1 MSNILS
7 QEEIDVLL
15 KGLSG
20 GEIDTDR
27 GVEQLEPGDVH
38 PYDLTSQDRI
48 IRGRM
53 PTFEMT
59 TEKFARLFRLSLSS
73 LLRRVVG
80 VTALSVEMMK
90 FGEFLKTL
98 PVPTS
103 LHIFRM
109 EPLRG
114 SAIFVVESK
123 VIFALV
129 DILFGGSGQ
138 SSFKIEGREFTAI
151 ENRLI
156 KRAVLSALADF
167 EKAWKAILDVKI
179 SHQRSEINPQF
190 AHIVPLTDVVVVVH
204 FEIEMEFSSGI
215 VSVCI
220 PYSMLEPVREKL
232 QAGFQSDALEV
243 DREWANRF
251 KDGLMSSKVELI
263 VELGRSEVSGK
274 EIVDL
279 KEGDVIMLDRYRVDP
294 LDIFVEGVQKLT
306 AFPGIYKGS
315 SAIQIAGTIQGKEAR
330 YYGTE

>member
-27 GVEQLEPGDVH
+27 AEQREPGDVLA
-38 PYDLTSQDRI
+38 YDLTSQDRI

-59 TEKFARLFRLSLSS
+59 TEKFSRLFRLSLSA

-80 VTALSVEMMK
+80 VSALSVEMMK
-90 FGEFLKTL
+90 FGEFMKTL

-123 VIFALV
+123 VIFSLV

-156 KRAVLSALADF
+156 KRVVLSALTDF

-215 VSVCI
+215 VSICI
-220 PYSMLEPVREKL
+220 PYSMLEPVRE

-251 KDGLMSSKVELI
+251 KDGLMASRVELI

-274 EIVDL
+274 EVVDL
-279 KEGDVIMLDRYRVDP
+279 KKGDVIMLDRYRVDP

-306 AFPGIYKGS
+306 AFPGVYKGN

>member
-7 QEEIDVLL
+7 QEEVDVLL

-27 GVEQLEPGDVH
+27 GEQREPGDVL

-80 VTALSVEMMK
+80 VSALSVEMMK

-129 DILFGGSGQ
+129 DILFGGTGQ

-156 KRAVLSALADF
+156 KRVVLSALADF
-167 EKAWKAILDVKI
+167 EKAWKAIVEVKI
-179 SHQRSEINPQF
+179 GHQRSEINPQF

-215 VSVCI
+215 VSICI

-251 KDGLMSSKVELI
+251 KDGLMASKVELI
-263 VELGRSEVSGK
+263 VELGRAEVSGK
-274 EIVDL
+274 EVVDL
-279 KEGDVIMLDRYRVDP
+279 KKGDVIMLDRYRVDP

-306 AFPGIYKGS
+306 AFPGVYKGN

>member
-1 MSNILS
+1 
-7 QEEIDVLL
+7 
-15 KGLSG
+15 
-20 GEIDTDR
+20 
-27 GVEQLEPGDVH
+27 
-38 PYDLTSQDRI
+38 
-48 IRGRM
+48 M
-53 PTFEMT
+53 PTFEMM
-59 TEKFARLFRLSLSS
+59 TERFARLFRLSLSS

-80 VTALSVEMMK
+80 VSALSVEMMK

-156 KRAVLSALADF
+156 KRAVLSALSDF

-179 SHQRSEINPQF
+179 GHQRSEINPQF

-232 QAGFQSDALEV
+232 HAGFQSDALEV
-243 DREWANRF
+243 DSVWANRF
-251 KDGLMSSKVELI
+251 REGLMSSKVELI

-279 KEGDVIMLDRYRVDP
+279 KKGDVIMLDRYRVDP

-306 AFPGIYKGS
+306 AFPGVYKGS

>member
-20 GEIDTDR
+20 GEIETDR
-27 GVEQLEPGDVH
+27 VEQRESGDVL

-53 PTFEMT
+53 PTFEMM
-59 TEKFARLFRLSLSS
+59 TERFARLFRLSLSS

-80 VTALSVEMMK
+80 VSALSVEMMK

-156 KRAVLSALADF
+156 KRAVLSALSDF

-179 SHQRSEINPQF
+179 GHQRSEINPQF

-232 QAGFQSDALEV
+232 HAGFQSDALEV
-243 DREWANRF
+243 DSVWANRF
-251 KDGLMSSKVELI
+251 RDGLMSSRVELI

-279 KEGDVIMLDRYRVDP
+279 KKGDVIMLDRYRVDP

-306 AFPGIYKGS
+306 AFPGVYKGS

>member
-1 MSNILS
+1 MTNILS

-20 GEIDTDR
+20 GEIETDR
-27 GVEQLEPGDVH
+27 AEQREPGDFI

-53 PTFEMT
+53 PTFEMM
-59 TEKFARLFRLSLSS
+59 TERFARLYRLSLSS

-80 VTALSVEMMK
+80 VSALSVEMMK

-109 EPLRG
+109 DPLRG

-156 KRAVLSALADF
+156 KRAVLSALTDF
-167 EKAWKAILDVKI
+167 EKAWKSILDVKI
-179 SHQRSEINPQF
+179 GHQRSEINPQF

-204 FEIEMEFSSGI
+204 FEIEMEYSSGI

-251 KDGLMSSKVELI
+251 REGLMSSRVELI

-279 KEGDVIMLDRYRVDP
+279 KKGDVIMLDRYRVDP

-306 AFPGIYKGS
+306 AFPGVYKGN

>member
-20 GEIDTDR
+20 GEIETDR
-27 GVEQLEPGDVH
+27 AEQREPGDFI

-53 PTFEMT
+53 PTFEMM
-59 TEKFARLFRLSLSS
+59 TERFARLYRLSLSS

-80 VTALSVEMMK
+80 VSALSVEMMK

-114 SAIFVVESK
+114 SGIFVVESK

-156 KRAVLSALADF
+156 KRAVLSALNDF
-167 EKAWKAILDVKI
+167 EKAWKSILDVKI
-179 SHQRSEINPQF
+179 GHQRSEINPQF

-251 KDGLMSSKVELI
+251 KEGLMSSRVELI

-279 KEGDVIMLDRYRVDP
+279 KKGDVIMLDRYRVDP

-306 AFPGIYKGS
+306 AFPGVYKGS

>member
-20 GEIDTDR
+20 GEIETDR
-27 GVEQLEPGDVH
+27 AEQREPGDFI

-53 PTFEMT
+53 PTFEMM
-59 TEKFARLFRLSLSS
+59 TERFARLYRLSLSS

-80 VTALSVEMMK
+80 VSALSVEMMK

-156 KRAVLSALADF
+156 KRAVLSALTDF
-167 EKAWKAILDVKI
+167 EKAWKSILDVKI
-179 SHQRSEINPQF
+179 GHQRSEINPQF

-204 FEIEMEFSSGI
+204 FEIEMEYSSGI

-251 KDGLMSSKVELI
+251 KEGLMSSRVELI

-279 KEGDVIMLDRYRVDP
+279 KKGDVIMLDRYRVDP

-306 AFPGIYKGS
+306 AFPGVYKGS

>member
-7 QEEIDVLL
+7 QEEVDVLL

-20 GEIDTDR
+20 GEIETDR
-27 GVEQLEPGDVH
+27 SELQEAGDVL

-80 VTALSVEMMK
+80 VSALSVEMMK

-114 SAIFVVESK
+114 SAVIVVESK
-123 VIFALV
+123 VIFSLV

-156 KRAVLSALADF
+156 KRVVLSALSDW
-167 EKAWKAILDVKI
+167 EKAWKAIAELKV

-204 FEIEMEFSSGI
+204 FEIEMEYSSGV

-251 KDGLMSSKVELI
+251 KDGLMVSTVELI
-263 VELGRSEVSGK
+263 VELGRTEVSAK
-274 EIVDL
+274 EVADL
-279 KEGDVIMLDRYRVDP
+279 KKGDVIMLDRYRVDP
-294 LDIFVEGVQKLT
+294 LDVYVEGVQKLT
-306 AFPGIYKGS
+306 AFPGVYKS
-315 SAIQIAGTIQGKEAR
+315 NSAIQIAGMMQGKEAR

>member
-20 GEIDTDR
+20 GEIETDR
-27 GVEQLEPGDVH
+27 AEQREPGDFI

-53 PTFEMT
+53 PTFEMM
-59 TEKFARLFRLSLSS
+59 TERFARLYRLSLSS

-80 VTALSVEMMK
+80 VSALSVEMMK

-114 SAIFVVESK
+114 SGIFVVESK

-156 KRAVLSALADF
+156 KRAVLSALTDF
-167 EKAWKAILDVKI
+167 EKAWKSILDVKI
-179 SHQRSEINPQF
+179 GHQRSEINPQF

-204 FEIEMEFSSGI
+204 FEIEMEYSSGI

-251 KDGLMSSKVELI
+251 KEGLMSSRVELI

-279 KEGDVIMLDRYRVDP
+279 KKGDVIMLDRYRVDP

-306 AFPGIYKGS
+306 AFPGVYKGS

>member
-1 MSNILS
+1 
-7 QEEIDVLL
+7 
-15 KGLSG
+15 
-20 GEIDTDR
+20 
-27 GVEQLEPGDVH
+27 
-38 PYDLTSQDRI
+38 
-48 IRGRM
+48 M

-243 DREWANRF
+243 DREWVNRF

-306 AFPGIYKGS
+306 AFPGVYKGS

>member
-20 GEIDTDR
+20 GEIETDR
-27 GVEQLEPGDVH
+27 AEQREPGDVL

-53 PTFEMT
+53 PTFEMM
-59 TEKFARLFRLSLSS
+59 TERFARLYRLSLSS

-80 VTALSVEMMK
+80 VSALSVEMMK

-123 VIFALV
+123 VIFSLV

-156 KRAVLSALADF
+156 KRAVLSALTDF
-167 EKAWKAILDVKI
+167 EKSWKAILDVKI

-232 QAGFQSDALEV
+232 HAGFQSDALEV
-243 DREWANRF
+243 DSVWANRF
-251 KDGLMSSKVELI
+251 REGLMSSRVELI

-279 KEGDVIMLDRYRVDP
+279 KKGDVIMLDRYRVDP

-306 AFPGIYKGS
+306 AFPGVYKGN

>member
-7 QEEIDVLL
+7 QEEVDVLL

-20 GEIDTDR
+20 GEIETDR
-27 GVEQLEPGDVH
+27 SELQEAGDVL

-80 VTALSVEMMK
+80 VSALSVEMMK
-90 FGEFLKTL
+90 FGEFFKTL

-114 SAIFVVESK
+114 SAVIVVESK
-123 VIFALV
+123 VIFSLV

-156 KRAVLSALADF
+156 KRVVLNALSDW
-167 EKAWKAILDVKI
+167 EKAWKAIIELKV
-179 SHQRSEINPQF
+179 SYQRSEINPQF

-204 FEIEMEFSSGI
+204 FEIEMEYSSGV

-232 QAGFQSDALEV
+232 LAGFQSDALEV
-243 DREWANRF
+243 DGVWANRF
-251 KDGLMSSKVELI
+251 KDGLMVSTVELI
-263 VELGRSEVSGK
+263 VELGRTEVSAK
-274 EIVDL
+274 EVADL
-279 KEGDVIMLDRYRVDP
+279 KKGDVIMLDRYRVDP
-294 LDIFVEGVQKLT
+294 LDVFVEGVQKLT
-306 AFPGIYKGS
+306 AFPGVYKGN
-315 SAIQIAGTIQGKEAR
+315 SAIQIAGMIQGKEAR

>member
-7 QEEIDVLL
+7 QEEVDVLL

-20 GEIDTDR
+20 GEIETDIS
-27 GVEQLEPGDVH
+27 EQHDPGDVL

-59 TEKFARLFRLSLSS
+59 TEKFARLFRLSLSA

-80 VTALSVEMMK
+80 VSALSVEMMK

-114 SAIFVVESK
+114 SAMIVVESK
-123 VIFALV
+123 VIFSLV
-129 DILFGGSGQ
+129 DILFGGTGQ

-156 KRAVLSALADF
+156 KRVVVNALSDF
-167 EKAWKAILDVKI
+167 EKAWKAILDVKV

-215 VSVCI
+215 VSICI
-220 PYSMLEPVREKL
+220 PYSTLEPVRDKL
-232 QAGFQSDALEV
+232 QAGFQSDAMEV
-243 DREWANRF
+243 DREWGTRF
-251 KDGLMSSKVELI
+251 KDGLMASKVELI
-263 VELGRSEVSGK
+263 VELGRAEVSAK
-274 EIVDL
+274 EVVEL
-279 KEGDVIMLDRYRVDP
+279 KKGDVIMLDRYRVDP
-294 LDIFVEGVQKLT
+294 LDVYVEGVQKLT
-306 AFPGIYKGS
+306 AFPGVYKGG
-315 SAIQIAGTIQGKEAR
+315 SAIQIAGTTQGKEAR

>member
-20 GEIDTDR
+20 GEIETDR
-27 GVEQLEPGDVH
+27 AEQREPGDVL

-53 PTFEMT
+53 PTFEMM
-59 TEKFARLFRLSLSS
+59 TERFARLFRLSLSS

-80 VTALSVEMMK
+80 VSALSVEMMK

-123 VIFALV
+123 VIFSLV

-156 KRAVLSALADF
+156 KRAVLSALTDF
-167 EKAWKAILDVKI
+167 EKAWKSILEVKI

-232 QAGFQSDALEV
+232 QAGYQSDALEV

-251 KDGLMSSKVELI
+251 KDGLMSSRVELI

-279 KEGDVIMLDRYRVDP
+279 KKGDVIMLDRYRVDP

-306 AFPGIYKGS
+306 AFPGVYKGN

>member
-20 GEIDTDR
+20 GEIETDR
-27 GVEQLEPGDVH
+27 AEQREPGDFI

-53 PTFEMT
+53 PTFEMM
-59 TEKFARLFRLSLSS
+59 TERFARLYRLSLSS

-80 VTALSVEMMK
+80 VSALSVEMMK

-109 EPLRG
+109 DPLRG
-114 SAIFVVESK
+114 SGIFVVESK

-156 KRAVLSALADF
+156 KRAVLSALTDF
-167 EKAWKAILDVKI
+167 EKAWKSILDVKI
-179 SHQRSEINPQF
+179 GHQRSEINPQF

-204 FEIEMEFSSGI
+204 FEIEMEYSSGI

-251 KDGLMSSKVELI
+251 KEGLMSSRVELI

-279 KEGDVIMLDRYRVDP
+279 KKGDVIMLDRYRVDP

-306 AFPGIYKGS
+306 AFPGVYKGS

>member
-7 QEEIDVLL
+7 QEEVDVLL

-27 GVEQLEPGDVH
+27 VEQHEPGDVL

-59 TEKFARLFRLSLSS
+59 TEKFARIFRLSLSS

-80 VTALSVEMMK
+80 VSALSVEMMK

-109 EPLRG
+109 DPLRG

-123 VIFALV
+123 VIFSLV

-156 KRAVLSALADF
+156 KRVVLSALADF
-167 EKAWKAILDVKI
+167 EKAWKAILEVKI
-179 SHQRSEINPQF
+179 THQRSEINPQF

-215 VSVCI
+215 VSICI

-251 KDGLMSSKVELI
+251 KEGLVASKVELI
-263 VELGRSEVSGK
+263 VELGRTEVSAK
-274 EIVDL
+274 EVVGL
-279 KEGDVIMLDRYRVDP
+279 KKGDVIMLDRYRVDP
-294 LDIFVEGVQKLT
+294 LDVYVEGVQKLR
-306 AFPGIYKGS
+306 AYPGVYKGNT
-315 SAIQIAGTIQGKEAR
+315 AIQIAGMVEGKEAR

>member
-20 GEIDTDR
+20 GEIETDR
-27 GVEQLEPGDVH
+27 AEQREPGDVL

-53 PTFEMT
+53 PTFEMM
-59 TEKFARLFRLSLSS
+59 TERFARLFRLSLSS

-80 VTALSVEMMK
+80 VSALSVEMMK

-103 LHIFRM
+103 LHVFRM

-123 VIFALV
+123 VIFSLV

-156 KRAVLSALADF
+156 KRAVLSALTDF
-167 EKAWKAILDVKI
+167 EKAWKSILEVKI

-232 QAGFQSDALEV
+232 QAGYQSDALEV

-251 KDGLMSSKVELI
+251 KDGLMSSRVELI

-279 KEGDVIMLDRYRVDP
+279 KKGDVIMLDRYRVDP

-306 AFPGIYKGS
+306 AFPGVYKGN

>member
-1 MSNILS
+1 VS
-7 QEEIDVLL
+7 
-15 KGLSG
+15 
-20 GEIDTDR
+20 
-27 GVEQLEPGDVH
+27 
-38 PYDLTSQDRI
+38 
-48 IRGRM
+48 
-53 PTFEMT
+53 
-59 TEKFARLFRLSLSS
+59 
-73 LLRRVVG
+73 
-80 VTALSVEMMK
+80 ALSVEMMK

-123 VIFALV
+123 VIFSLV
-129 DILFGGSGQ
+129 DILFGGTGQ

-156 KRAVLSALADF
+156 KRVVLSALVDF

-179 SHQRSEINPQF
+179 GHQRSEINPQF

-251 KDGLMSSKVELI
+251 RDGLMVSKVELI
-263 VELGRSEVSGK
+263 VELGRSEVSAK
-274 EIVDL
+274 EVVDL
-279 KEGDVIMLDRYRVDP
+279 KKGDVIMLERYRIDP
-294 LDIFVEGVQKLT
+294 LDVFVEGVQKLT
-306 AFPGIYKGS
+306 AFPGVYKGN

>member
-20 GEIDTDR
+20 GEIETDR
-27 GVEQLEPGDVH
+27 AEQREPGDFI

-53 PTFEMT
+53 PTFEMM
-59 TEKFARLFRLSLSS
+59 TERFARLYRLSLSS

-80 VTALSVEMMK
+80 VSALSVEMMK

-156 KRAVLSALADF
+156 KRAVLSALTDF
-167 EKAWKAILDVKI
+167 EKAWKSILDVKI
-179 SHQRSEINPQF
+179 GHQRSEINPQF

-251 KDGLMSSKVELI
+251 KEGLMSSRVELI

-279 KEGDVIMLDRYRVDP
+279 KKGDVIMLDRYRVDP

-306 AFPGIYKGS
+306 AFPGVYKGS

>member
-20 GEIDTDR
+20 GEIETDR
-27 GVEQLEPGDVH
+27 AEQREAGDVL

-80 VTALSVEMMK
+80 VSTLSVEMMK

-123 VIFALV
+123 VIFSLV

-156 KRAVLSALADF
+156 KRAVLSALSDF
-167 EKAWKAILDVKI
+167 EKSWKAILDVKI

-215 VSVCI
+215 VSICI

-232 QAGFQSDALEV
+232 HAGFQSDALEV
-243 DREWANRF
+243 DSVWANRF
-251 KDGLMSSKVELI
+251 REGLMASRVELI

-279 KEGDVIMLDRYRVDP
+279 KKGDVIMLDRYRVDP

-306 AFPGIYKGS
+306 AFPGVYKGN
-315 SAIQIAGTIQGKEAR
+315 SAIRIAGTIQGKEAR

>member
-20 GEIDTDR
+20 GEIETDR
-27 GVEQLEPGDVH
+27 AEQREPGDFI

-53 PTFEMT
+53 PTFEMM
-59 TEKFARLFRLSLSS
+59 TERFARLYRLSLSS

-80 VTALSVEMMK
+80 VSALSVEMMK

-114 SAIFVVESK
+114 SGIFVVESK

-156 KRAVLSALADF
+156 KRAVLSALTDF
-167 EKAWKAILDVKI
+167 EKAWKSILDVKI
-179 SHQRSEINPQF
+179 GHQRSEINPQF

-251 KDGLMSSKVELI
+251 KEGLMSSRVELI

-279 KEGDVIMLDRYRVDP
+279 KKGDVIMLDRYRVDP

-306 AFPGIYKGS
+306 AFPGVYKGS

>member
-1 MSNILS
+1 
-7 QEEIDVLL
+7 
-15 KGLSG
+15 
-20 GEIDTDR
+20 
-27 GVEQLEPGDVH
+27 
-38 PYDLTSQDRI
+38 
-48 IRGRM
+48 
-53 PTFEMT
+53 
-59 TEKFARLFRLSLSS
+59 
-73 LLRRVVG
+73 
-80 VTALSVEMMK
+80 MMK
-90 FGEFLKTL
+90 FGEFMKTL

-123 VIFALV
+123 VIFSLV

-156 KRAVLSALADF
+156 KRVVLSALTDF

-215 VSVCI
+215 VSICI

-251 KDGLMSSKVELI
+251 KDGLMASRVELI

-274 EIVDL
+274 EVVDL
-279 KEGDVIMLDRYRVDP
+279 KKGDVIMLDRYRVDP

-306 AFPGIYKGS
+306 AFPGVYKGN

>member
-20 GEIDTDR
+20 GEIETDR
-27 GVEQLEPGDVH
+27 VEQRESGDVL

-53 PTFEMT
+53 PTFEMM
-59 TEKFARLFRLSLSS
+59 TERFARLYRLSLSS

-80 VTALSVEMMK
+80 VSALSVEMMK

-156 KRAVLSALADF
+156 KRAVLSALTDF
-167 EKAWKAILDVKI
+167 EKAWKSILDVKI
-179 SHQRSEINPQF
+179 GHQRSEINPQF

-251 KDGLMSSKVELI
+251 REGLMSSRVELI

-279 KEGDVIMLDRYRVDP
+279 KKGDVIMLDRYRVDP

-306 AFPGIYKGS
+306 AFPGVYKGS

>member
-20 GEIDTDR
+20 GEIETDR
-27 GVEQLEPGDVH
+27 ADQREPGDFI

-53 PTFEMT
+53 PTFEMM
-59 TEKFARLFRLSLSS
+59 TERFARLYRLSLSS

-80 VTALSVEMMK
+80 VSALSVEMMK

-109 EPLRG
+109 DPLRG

-156 KRAVLSALADF
+156 KRAVLSALTDF
-167 EKAWKAILDVKI
+167 EKAWKSILDVKI
-179 SHQRSEINPQF
+179 GHQRSEINPQF

-204 FEIEMEFSSGI
+204 FEIEMEYSSGI

-251 KDGLMSSKVELI
+251 REGLMSSRVELI

-279 KEGDVIMLDRYRVDP
+279 KKGDVIMLDRYRVDP

-306 AFPGIYKGS
+306 AFPGVYKGN

>member
-7 QEEIDVLL
+7 QEEVDVLL

-20 GEIDTDR
+20 GEIETDR
-27 GVEQLEPGDVH
+27 SELQEAGDVL

-80 VTALSVEMMK
+80 VSALSVEMMK
-90 FGEFLKTL
+90 FGEFFKTL

-114 SAIFVVESK
+114 SAVIVVESK
-123 VIFALV
+123 VIFSLV

-156 KRAVLSALADF
+156 KRVVLNALSDW
-167 EKAWKAILDVKI
+167 EKAWKAIIELKV
-179 SHQRSEINPQF
+179 SYQRSEINPQF

-204 FEIEMEFSSGI
+204 FEIEMEYSSGV

-232 QAGFQSDALEV
+232 LAGFQSDALEV
-243 DREWANRF
+243 DGVWANRF
-251 KDGLMSSKVELI
+251 RDGLMVSTVELI
-263 VELGRSEVSGK
+263 VELGRAEVSAK
-274 EIVDL
+274 EVADL
-279 KEGDVIMLDRYRVDP
+279 KKGDVIMLDRYRVDP
-294 LDIFVEGVQKLT
+294 LDVFVEGVQKLT
-306 AFPGIYKGS
+306 AFPGVYKGN
-315 SAIQIAGTIQGKEAR
+315 SAIQIAGMIQGKEAR

>member
-7 QEEIDVLL
+7 QEEVDVLL

-20 GEIDTDR
+20 GEIDADR
-27 GVEQLEPGDVH
+27 GELHEPGDIL

-80 VTALSVEMMK
+80 VSALSVEMMK

-123 VIFALV
+123 VIFSLV

-156 KRAVLSALADF
+156 KRVVLSALLDF
-167 EKAWKAILDVKI
+167 EKAWKAIIELKV
-179 SHQRSEINPQF
+179 SHQRSEFNPQF

-204 FEIEMEFSSGI
+204 FEIEMEFSSGV
-215 VSVCI
+215 VSICI

-232 QAGFQSDALEV
+232 LAGFQSDALEV
-243 DREWANRF
+243 DGVWATRF
-251 KDGLMSSKVELI
+251 RDGLMVSSVELI
-263 VELGRSEVSGK
+263 VELGRTEVSAK
-274 EIVDL
+274 EVVDL
-279 KEGDVIMLDRYRVDP
+279 KKGDVIMLDRYRVDP
-294 LDIFVEGVQKLT
+294 LDVYVEGVQKLT
-306 AFPGIYKGS
+306 AFPGVFKGS
-315 SAIQIAGTIQGKEAR
+315 SAIQIAGKIEGKEAR

>member
-20 GEIDTDR
+20 GEIETDR
-27 GVEQLEPGDVH
+27 AEQREPGDFI

-53 PTFEMT
+53 PTFEMM
-59 TEKFARLFRLSLSS
+59 TERFARLYRLSLSS

-80 VTALSVEMMK
+80 VSALSVEMMK

-156 KRAVLSALADF
+156 KRAVLSALTDF
-167 EKAWKAILDVKI
+167 EKAWKSILDVKI
-179 SHQRSEINPQF
+179 GHQRSEINPQF

-204 FEIEMEFSSGI
+204 FEIEMEYSSGI

-251 KDGLMSSKVELI
+251 REGLMSSRVELI

-279 KEGDVIMLDRYRVDP
+279 KKGDVIMLDRYRVDP

-306 AFPGIYKGS
+306 AFPGVYKGN

>member
-20 GEIDTDR
+20 GEIETDR
-27 GVEQLEPGDVH
+27 TEQREPGDVL

-53 PTFEMT
+53 PTFEMM
-59 TEKFARLFRLSLSS
+59 TERFARLYRLSLSS

-80 VTALSVEMMK
+80 VSALSVEMMK

-123 VIFALV
+123 VIFSLV

-156 KRAVLSALADF
+156 KRAVLSALTDF
-167 EKAWKAILDVKI
+167 EKSWKAILDVKI

-232 QAGFQSDALEV
+232 HAGFQSDALEV
-243 DREWANRF
+243 DSVWANRF
-251 KDGLMSSKVELI
+251 REGLMSSRVELI

-279 KEGDVIMLDRYRVDP
+279 KKGDVIMLDRYRVDP

-306 AFPGIYKGS
+306 AFPGVYKGS

>member
-7 QEEIDVLL
+7 QEEVDVLL

-20 GEIDTDR
+20 GEIDTEHAELR
-27 GVEQLEPGDVH
+27 EAGDVL

-80 VTALSVEMMK
+80 VSALSVEMMK

-123 VIFALV
+123 VIFSLV

-156 KRAVLSALADF
+156 KRVVLSALLDF
-167 EKAWKAILDVKI
+167 EKAWKAIIELKA
-179 SHQRSEINPQF
+179 SHQRSEFNPQF

-204 FEIEMEFSSGI
+204 FEIEMEFSSGV
-215 VSVCI
+215 VSICI

-251 KDGLMSSKVELI
+251 REGLMSSRVELI
-263 VELGRSEVSGK
+263 VELGRTEVNAK
-274 EIVDL
+274 EVVDL

-294 LDIFVEGVQKLT
+294 LDVYVEGVQKLT
-306 AFPGIYKGS
+306 AFPGIFKGS
-315 SAIQIAGTIQGKEAR
+315 SAIQISGKIEGKEAR

>member
-7 QEEIDVLL
+7 QEEVDVLL

-20 GEIDTDR
+20 GEIETDR
-27 GVEQLEPGDVH
+27 SELREPGDVL

-59 TEKFARLFRLSLSS
+59 MEKFARLFRLSLSA

-80 VTALSVEMMK
+80 VSALSIEMMK

-114 SAIFVVESK
+114 SAVIVVESK
-123 VIFALV
+123 VIFSLV

-156 KRAVLSALADF
+156 KRVVLSSLSDF
-167 EKAWKAILDVKI
+167 EKAWKAIIELKVGY
-179 SHQRSEINPQF
+179 QRSEINPQF
-190 AHIVPLTDVVVVVH
+190 AHIVPLTDVVVVAH
-204 FEIEMEFSSGI
+204 FEIEMEYSSGV
-215 VSVCI
+215 VSICI
-220 PYSMLEPVREKL
+220 PYAMLEPVRDKL
-232 QAGFQSDALEV
+232 LAGFQSDALEV
-243 DREWANRF
+243 DRVWTTRF
-251 KDGLMSSKVELI
+251 RDGLMVSKVELI
-263 VELGRSEVSGK
+263 VELGRTEVSAK
-274 EIVDL
+274 EVVDL
-279 KEGDVIMLDRYRVDP
+279 KKGDVIMLDRYRVDP
-294 LDIFVEGVQKLT
+294 LDVYVEGVQKLT
-306 AFPGIYKGS
+306 AFPGVFKGS
-315 SAIQIAGTIQGKEAR
+315 SAIQISGMLEGKEAR